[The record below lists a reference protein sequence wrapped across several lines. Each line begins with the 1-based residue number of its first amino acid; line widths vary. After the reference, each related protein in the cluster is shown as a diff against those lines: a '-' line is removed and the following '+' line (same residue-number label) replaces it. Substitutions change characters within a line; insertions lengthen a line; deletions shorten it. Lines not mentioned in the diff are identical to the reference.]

1 MIQGKE
7 NLYIF
12 ASSGKLGTPTT
23 GLASDQWMPE
33 ATGRKR
39 NVIA

>member
-12 ASSGKLGTPTT
+12 APVLDPRGV
-23 GLASDQWMPE
+23 LAHPKRRPE

>member
-12 ASSGKLGTPTT
+12 ASYLTRWGPWKT
-23 GLASDQWMPE
+23 GGYRPKAEIRARD
-33 ATGRKR
+33 
-39 NVIA
+39 